1 MDLHETSIVCKD
13 LLINELRNTRVLV
26 TIAMFIILSLLSIY
40 TSSIIQLLTSKSEI
54 SGNIGFV
61 TSYLT
66 LLLLGPVF
74 VIAVSHNNVSREIES
89 GTIRLIIP
97 KIKRSSFIVGK
108 FIGLNILFSLI
119 VGIVFMIIFLYA
131 AIDTQTYLLLYPVA
145 SWFLLTLYFGCFIG
159 LCLIISSLAD
169 NSSTALILSF
179 TALVII
185 MVFSTGFKYE
195 FLKYFSPAWYGFIGF
210 DSIFNP
216 SADQIQI
223 IKSIGGML
231 FFITASLGSLIF
243 VMDRRDF

>member
-74 VIAVSHNNVSREIES
+74 VIAVSHDNVSREIES

-179 TALVII
+179 TALIII

-216 SADQIQI
+216 NADQIQI
-223 IKSIGGML
+223 VKSIGGML

>member
-74 VIAVSHNNVSREIES
+74 VIAVSHDNVSREIES

>member
-74 VIAVSHNNVSREIES
+74 VIAVSHDNVSREIES

-179 TALVII
+179 TALIII

-195 FLKYFSPAWYGFIGF
+195 FLKYFSPVWYGFIGF

-216 SADQIQI
+216 NADQIQI
-223 IKSIGGML
+223 VKSIGGML
-231 FFITASLGSLIF
+231 FFIAASLGSLIF

>member
-74 VIAVSHNNVSREIES
+74 VIAVSHDNVSREIES

-108 FIGLNILFSLI
+108 FGS
-119 VGIVFMIIFLYA
+119 VLYSV
-131 AIDTQTYLLLYPVA
+131 TY
-145 SWFLLTLYFGCFIG
+145 
-159 LCLIISSLAD
+159 
-169 NSSTALILSF
+169 AL
-179 TALVII
+179 
-185 MVFSTGFKYE
+185 KH
-195 FLKYFSPAWYGFIGF
+195 
-210 DSIFNP
+210 
-216 SADQIQI
+216 
-223 IKSIGGML
+223 
-231 FFITASLGSLIF
+231 
-243 VMDRRDF
+243 